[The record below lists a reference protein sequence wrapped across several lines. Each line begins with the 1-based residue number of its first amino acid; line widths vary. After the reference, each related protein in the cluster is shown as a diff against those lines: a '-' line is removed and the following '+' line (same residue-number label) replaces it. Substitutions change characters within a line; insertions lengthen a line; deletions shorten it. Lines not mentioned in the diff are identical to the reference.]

1 MSTPIHPP
9 HELALTYV
17 CVRCTSPRPAPS
29 KNERSSL
36 PIGYWHVPT
45 NASVVPY
52 VPGGWPY
59 IKRALGWAQQHNI
72 HVILDVHGAPG
83 SQNGFDNSGQRTNT
97 PQWALNQANIDATL
111 EVIQVIATEVG
122 SQVDAIEL
130 LNEIAGFLGAQWNAA
145 ARTFYQNGY
154 NIVRQAAGNNV
165 VVVIGDTF
173 DALSVRACHW
183 LSRSQLTHS
192 PVQSFQGFLDY
203 PQANRAM
210 MDVVSL
216 TPFGSV
222 HPFLISA
229 ISTGTNYSA
238 TPSCLAVVINTCNS
252 RASPHFQN

>member
-1 MSTPIHPP
+1 VSTPIHPP
-9 HELALTYV
+9 HELALTYLL
-17 CVRCTSPRPAPS
+17 CSLHILPAPPLQKK
-29 KNERSSL
+29 KNELSSL

-59 IKRALGWAQQHNI
+59 IKRALGWARQHNI

-83 SQNGFDNSGQRTNT
+83 SQNGFDNSGQHTNT

-111 EVIQVIATEVG
+111 EVIKVIATEVG

-130 LNEIAGFLGAQWNAA
+130 LNEIAGFLGPQWNAA
-145 ARTFYQNGY
+145 ARTFYQSGY
-154 NIVRQAAGNNV
+154 DVVRQAAGDNV

-173 DALSVRACHW
+173 DALSVRACHCITPVVRF
-183 LSRSQLTHS
+183 SS
-192 PVQSFQGFLDY
+192 PVQSWQGLLDY

-216 TPFGSV
+216 TSFGSV
-222 HPFLISA
+222 HPFF
-229 ISTGTNYSA
+229 NM
-238 TPSCLAVVINTCNS
+238 
-252 RASPHFQN
+252 